1 MEPVITNNLII
12 SKMYNLNYVQEFLSK
27 RKIDFKNISRLVNGR
42 NSKVYLIENH
52 EEKFVV
58 KQYHHDPN
66 DGRNR
71 AKTEYEFLNY
81 LSKNN
86 INAVAKPIFYDQD
99 KHINVI
105 SFLPGNP
112 PRTISDDLIFKCA
125 DFIREINFERF
136 NDDSKILSDASE
148 ASDNIFA
155 HINKIGKRINILDN
169 FSNKNIELDYLSR
182 FVQSKMLKCFKVLSE
197 KVAKGFNEEYIKS
210 KLSYQSKILSPSD
223 FGFRNTLVHKD
234 DLYFLDFEYAG
245 WDDPAKLICDFGC
258 QPDIPINN
266 DSLNI
271 FIQSFSDWY
280 TYDDDLKER
289 CDILIP
295 FYRLKWCCIMLN
307 EFTVTGKKRR
317 DYSTGKIDLKN
328 QFIKCNNY
336 FEEHLSGL
344 Y

>member
-1 MEPVITNNLII
+1 MEPAVRNNLKTL
-12 SKMYNLNYVQEFLSK
+12 SMNNVNYVQKFLMQREFAFNK
-27 RKIDFKNISRLVNGR
+27 ISRLVNGR
-42 NSKVYLIENH
+42 NSKVYLVNNYD
-52 EEKFVV
+52 EKFIL
-58 KQYHHDPN
+58 KHYHYDPN
-66 DGRNR
+66 DHRDR
-71 AKTEYEFLNY
+71 ARTEYEFLKY
-81 LSKNN
+81 LE
-86 INAVAKPIFYDQD
+86 INKIGFVAKPISYDHD
-99 KHINVI
+99 RHINII
-105 SFLPGNP
+105 SFLPGEMPLTVSN
-112 PRTISDDLIFKCA
+112 DLILNCSN
-125 DFIREINFERF
+125 FIKEINIDRF
-136 NDDSKILSDASE
+136 NEKSKNLSDASE
-148 ASDNIFA
+148 SSDSIFS
-155 HINKIGKRINILDN
+155 HINNIGKRINNLYN
-169 FSNKNIELDYLSR
+169 FSNENIEFDYLNS
-182 FVQSKMLKCFKVLSE
+182 FVKSKMLKCYQALLE
-197 KVAKGFNEEYIKS
+197 KVEKNFSEEYIKS
-210 KLSYQSKILSPSD
+210 RISFKSKILSPSD
-223 FGFRNTLVHKD
+223 FGFRNTLLHKN

-307 EFTVTGKKRR
+307 EFTATGKKRR
-317 DYSTGKIDLKN
+317 DYSTGKIDHKN